1 MQDAAAVLDVIGK
14 RGARG
19 LPVERLYRQM
29 FNPQLFLMAYG
40 KLYSN
45 RGAMTPGATG
55 ETVDGMS
62 LAKIGAI
69 IGALRAER
77 YRWQPVKRVYIP
89 KKNGKKRPLGLPT
102 WSDKLVAEVVR
113 LLLEAYY
120 EPRFSGRSHGFRPG
134 RGCHTALSEVVETW
148 KGTHWFIEGDISDC
162 LDAWSHC
169 SFADCHDQNSW
180 SWGLGSSIRRPFMRP
195 VRVRTARSSPRFTRC
210 NMVWRETPRAR
221 VA

>member
-1 MQDAAAVLDVIGK
+1 MQSAETVLDVIGK

-19 LPVERLYRQM
+19 LPVQRLYRQM

-45 RGAMTPGATG
+45 AGAMTPGVTG

-69 IGALRAER
+69 ISALRGER
-77 YRWQPVKRVYIP
+77 YRWRPVKRVYIP
-89 KKNGKKRPLGLPT
+89 KKNGKQRPLGLPA

-134 RGCHTALSEVVETW
+134 RGCHTALSEVVEVW
-148 KGTHWFIEGDISDC
+148 KGTHWFIEGDIADC
-162 LDAWSHC
+162 LDPWSYC
-169 SFADCHDQNSW
+169 SFAD
-180 SWGLGSSIRRPFMRP
+180 WGG
-195 VRVRTARSSPRFTRC
+195 
-210 NMVWRETPRAR
+210 
-221 VA
+221 